1 MVNTLI
7 IQACKRKEHNAFKQ
21 CYEACAPYVYTIIR
35 NYINNEDDRKDAMQ
49 EAFAHIFNSIHRF
62 DEKKGKFK
70 SWISQITINQCIN
83 LLKQKNKLALLVPLE
98 EKHNPAA
105 LDELEIEGLNKALLE
120 KLLAKM
126 PTGYR
131 TIFLLNLVEG
141 YSHNEIAEILQITP
155 ETSRSQLSRAIKWM
169 RKHYTAHLK
178 SITYG

>member
-21 CYEACAPYVYTIIR
+21 CYEACAPYVYTIVR
-35 NYINNEDDRKDAMQ
+35 NYIYNEDDRKDAMQ
-49 EAFAHIFNSIHRF
+49 EAFAHIFASIQRF

-83 LLKQKNKLALLVPLE
+83 QLKQKNKLAVLVPLD
-98 EKHNPAA
+98 EKHNVPTT
-105 LDELEIEGLNKALLE
+105 DELQLEGLNKALLE
-120 KLLAKM
+120 KLLEKM
-126 PTGYR
+126 PVGYR
-131 TIFLLNLVEG
+131 SIFLLYLVEG
-141 YSHNEIAEILQITP
+141 YTHKEIADILDITP
-155 ETSRSQLSRAIKWM
+155 ETSRSQLSRATKWM